1 MNKSSVLI
9 TGIGVISAAG
19 NNANETLQC
28 FKQGTRNAGL
38 VTLFPTILRSP
49 VFEVQRLPDGY
60 YREGLRTLSLALVA
74 VDQALQEAHLG
85 DLHGLRVGVCMGT
98 TVASQLNDLQFYK
111 SYREQG
117 SAPMTAIDRFLTGNL
132 AEFIARKIGARGPQ
146 ASVVNACS
154 SGTDAIGIALSWLK
168 SGLCDI
174 AIAGGSDE
182 LNHVPYCGFNSLGIA
197 NPGLCAPFDRDR
209 KGLNLGEGAGVLV
222 LETRESAL
230 RRGASADLMLA
241 GYGSSSDAY
250 HLTAPSPEGVGLKAA
265 LAAAL
270 SEAGIGPSSI
280 AFVNAHGTGT
290 HDNDLVEGTTLAGIF
305 GPGLKMLST
314 KGMTGHTLGA
324 AGGIEAVFTAL
335 GLREGWIPASA
346 GFENR
351 DEAIPL
357 APVQEITSIS
367 GRYAISTSLA
377 FGGTNAAI
385 VMGRESDRT

>member
-1 MNKSSVLI
+1 MNSSSVLI

-19 NNANETLQC
+19 NNAAETLQS
-28 FKQGTRNAGL
+28 FKQGTRNAGP
-38 VTLFPTILRSP
+38 VTLFPTILKSP
-49 VFEVQRLPDGY
+49 VFEVRRLPAGY
-60 YREGLRTLSLALVA
+60 YLEGLRTLSLALVA
-74 VDQALQEAHLG
+74 VDQALQEARLR
-85 DLHGLRVGVCMGT
+85 DLSKFRVGVCMGT
-98 TVASQLNDLQFYK
+98 TVASQLNALQFYK
-111 SYREQG
+111 SYRESG
-117 SAPMTAIDRFLTGNL
+117 AAPMTSVDRFLKGNL

-222 LETRESAL
+222 METRETA
-230 RRGASADLMLA
+230 RTRGASTDLMLS

-280 AFVNAHGTGT
+280 GFVNAHGTGT
-290 HDNDLVEGTTLAGIF
+290 HDNDQVEGTVLAEVF
-305 GPGLKMLST
+305 GTGLKMLST
-314 KGMTGHTLGA
+314 KGLTGHTLGA

-351 DEAIPL
+351 DEAIPME
-357 APVQEITSIS
+357 PVRETTAIS

-385 VMGRESDRT
+385 VIGREAGS